1 MGAAL
6 GTGDKRARNIDLNIV
21 PFIDLMSCMTAFL
34 LVTAVWVN
42 TANIHTHAAGKN
54 RDGLDPDTPD
64 PKLSVLVEKDTV
76 WVGVSRLDDYTK
88 IARDGTEW
96 SKLETALREQKKSAY
111 FEKTGEIEVAA
122 ASSSQNPVSYS
133 NLITAM
139 DIAEKPGFDDVR
151 LTEPLSLS
159 AYPHAM

>member
-6 GTGDKRARNIDLNIV
+6 GTGDKRGRNVELNIV
-21 PFIDLMSCMTAFL
+21 PFIDLMSCLTAFL

-42 TANIHTHAAGKN
+42 TANIHTHTAGKN
-54 RDGLDPDTPD
+54 RDGLEPDTPD
-64 PKLSVLVEKDTV
+64 PKLSVLVEHDTV
-76 WVGVSRLDDYTK
+76 WVGVSRLNDYTQIK
-88 IARDGTEW
+88 RDGTEW
-96 SKLETALREQKKSAY
+96 TQLEAALRVQKSSTY

-122 ASSSQNPVSYS
+122 ASSTQSPVAYS

-139 DIAEKPGFDDVR
+139 DIAEKAGFDDVR